1 MADCVFCKIIDGTY
15 TNSNIYE
22 DKDIIAFMDIQPVN
36 TGHILVVP
44 KKHVE
49 LIADLD
55 DETSAKMFTIAKRI
69 NKALR
74 KSDIK
79 LEGIN
84 YFLADGEAAGQEVA
98 HAHLHIFPRYKGDG
112 FGLTFSDSYR
122 KVLPERNE
130 LNEIAERIKQLL

>member
-15 TNSNIYE
+15 SGSKVYE
-22 DKDIIAFMDIQPVN
+22 DEGIIAFMDIQPVN
-36 TGHILVVP
+36 QGHILIVP

-55 DETSAKMFTIAKRI
+55 DETSGKMFVLAGKI

-74 KSDIK
+74 KSGLK

-84 YFLADGEAAGQEVA
+84 YFLADGEAAGQEVF
-98 HAHLHIFPRYKGDG
+98 HTHLHVFPRFEGDG
-112 FGLTFSDSYR
+112 FGLKFSENYR
-122 KVLPERNE
+122 KVLPDRNK
-130 LNEIAERIKQLL
+130 LNNIAEKIKQLL

>member
-22 DKDIIAFMDIQPVN
+22 DDVIIAFMDIQPVN
-36 TGHILVVP
+36 RGHILVVP

-55 DETSAKMFTIAKRI
+55 DETSAKMFVIANKI
-69 NKALR
+69 NNALR

-79 LEGIN
+79 LEGVN
-84 YFLADGEAAGQEVA
+84 YFLADGEAAGQEVF
-98 HAHLHIFPRYKGDG
+98 HTHLHIFPRYKDDG
-112 FGLTFSDSYR
+112 FGLTFNENYR

-130 LNEIAERIKQLL
+130 LNIIAEKIKGLL

>member
-1 MADCVFCKIIDGTY
+1 MPDCVFCKIIDGTY
-15 TNSNIYE
+15 PNSNIYE
-22 DKDIIAFMDIQPVN
+22 DDDILAFMDIQPVN
-36 TGHILVVP
+36 EGHILIIP

-55 DETSAKMFTIAKRI
+55 DETSAKMFVLARKI

-84 YFLADGEAAGQEVA
+84 YFLADGEAAGQEVF
-98 HAHLHIFPRYKGDG
+98 HTHLHIYPRFKGDG
-112 FGLTFSDSYR
+112 FGMVYNENYR
-122 KVLPERNE
+122 KVLPKRSE
-130 LNEIAERIKQLL
+130 LNSIAEKIRNLL